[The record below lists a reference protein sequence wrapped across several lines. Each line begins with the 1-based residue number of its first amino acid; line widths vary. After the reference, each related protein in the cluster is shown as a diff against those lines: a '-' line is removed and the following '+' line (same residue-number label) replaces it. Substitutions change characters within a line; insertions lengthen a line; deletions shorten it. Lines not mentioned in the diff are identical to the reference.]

1 MMCVTINRIMNPRI
15 FVIVTV
21 ALFVAV
27 LGVVAFSGQ
36 SIINDT
42 SEEGFLSLPTD
53 ASREVLPLTIELE
66 DLTVLEVT
74 DKFATLQIKFKV
86 LNPNYNSVILQYVN
100 YKIFENNLVVHS
112 GLIGEQPQGFVMG
125 SNYIIILNERPTI
138 LSDRITIKN
147 TGNTEE
153 FWSALTSNTPK
164 WKINGEAFFNLSSM
178 ISGAQ
183 NRITFEFTV

>member
-1 MMCVTINRIMNPRI
+1 MNPRI
-15 FVIVTV
+15 LVVVVVAFFV
-21 ALFVAV
+21 AL
-27 LGVVAFSGQ
+27 LGVMTFSGQ

-42 SEEGFLSLPTD
+42 SEGGFFSPPTD
-53 ASREVLPLTIELE
+53 ASRQVLPITIELE

-86 LNPNYNSVILQYVN
+86 LNPNYNSVILQYIR
-100 YKIFENNLVVHS
+100 YQIFENNLVVHS

-125 SNYIIILNERPTI
+125 SNYFIILNERPSI

-153 FWSALTSNTPK
+153 FWSALTSNTLK

-178 ISGAQ
+178 ISGAEK
-183 NRITFEFTV
+183 RITFEFTV

>member
-1 MMCVTINRIMNPRI
+1 MNPRI
-15 FVIVTV
+15 LVVVVVAFFV
-21 ALFVAV
+21 AL
-27 LGVVAFSGQ
+27 LGVMTFSGQ

-42 SEEGFLSLPTD
+42 SEGGFFSPPTD
-53 ASREVLPLTIELE
+53 ASRQVLPITIELE

-74 DKFATLQIKFKV
+74 HKFATLQIKFKV
-86 LNPNYNSVILQYVN
+86 LNPNYNSVILQYIR
-100 YKIFENNLVVHS
+100 YQIFENNLVVHS
-112 GLIGEQPQGFVMG
+112 GLIGEQPQGFVMS
-125 SNYIIILNERPTI
+125 SNYFIILNERPSI

-178 ISGAQ
+178 VSGAEQ
-183 NRITFEFTV
+183 RITFEFTV

>member
-1 MMCVTINRIMNPRI
+1 MNPRI
-15 FVIVTV
+15 FVVVAV
-21 ALFVAV
+21 ALFAAI

-42 SEEGFLSLPTD
+42 SEEGFLSPPD

-86 LNPNYNSVILQYVN
+86 LNPNYNSVILQYIK
-100 YKIFENNLVVHS
+100 YQIFENNLIVHS

-125 SNYIIILNERPTI
+125 SNYIIILNERPSI
-138 LSDRITIKN
+138 LSDQITIKN
-147 TGNTEE
+147 TGNTAE
-153 FWSALTSNTPK
+153 FWSALTSNTQK

-178 ISGAQ
+178 TSGAEK
-183 NRITFEFTV
+183 RITFEFTV